1 MMLTDNHTVAS
12 YFARVHLD
20 NAVRL
25 GGNETDI
32 LAKAKLTRALL
43 KQPRTRVSAKQ
54 LAIIIRANWHISGD
68 ELMGLTQHKIK
79 FGVFS
84 LLAERLV
91 DLKTLGDV
99 LKHTVEF
106 YNLIS
111 DQLHFSLDVN
121 LQEVRFSVEP
131 TFKQEGAHANATQ
144 AGALP
149 PRSLLIE
156 YLLLVWH
163 RFPSWLVGQV
173 IPLNRVCIQY
183 PKPLHF
189 PEYRLMFSSP
199 CHYEN
204 KYNAVVFD
212 AKYLNLPIIQNPKE
226 LHDYLNDAPI
236 QWFKKQSF
244 FDTCS
249 AQVMRILEEIN
260 NVKETD
266 LEAIAN
272 RLHMTS
278 RTLRR
283 KLTQEGSGFQQLK
296 DNVRRDQAI
305 GFFEDTSLTM
315 SEIGR
320 RLGFTEPATFTRA
333 FKKWTGVSP
342 SDYRNYSLGLDV
354 PNLIKTPND
363 S

>member
-12 YFARVHLD
+12 YFARAHLD
-20 NAVRL
+20 NALRL
-25 GGNETDI
+25 GGNEADI

-54 LAIIIRANWHISGD
+54 LSTIIRANWLTSGD
-68 ELMGLTQHKIK
+68 ELMGLTQQKIK
-79 FGVFS
+79 LGVFS

-91 DLKTLGDV
+91 GLKTLGDV

-111 DQLHFSLDVN
+111 DQLHFSLEIDQ
-121 LQEVRFSVEP
+121 QEVRFSVQP
-131 TFKQEGAHANATQ
+131 VFKLEGSHTNATQ
-144 AGALP
+144 ASALP

-173 IPLNRVCIQY
+173 IPLKRVCLQY

-189 PEYRLMFSSP
+189 PEYRLMFACP

-204 KYNAVVFD
+204 PVNAVVFD
-212 AKYLNLPIIQNPKE
+212 AKYLNLPIIQNTNELNIYIKE
-226 LHDYLNDAPI
+226 APL

-249 AQVMRILEEIN
+249 AQVMRILEESS
-260 NVKETD
+260 NVKESD

-342 SDYRNYSLGLDV
+342 SDYRNYSLGLEV
-354 PNLIKTPND
+354 PNLNKNQ
-363 S
+363 

>member
-25 GGNETDI
+25 GGNENEI
-32 LAKAKLTRALL
+32 LTKAKLTRALL

-54 LAIIIRANWHISGD
+54 LATIIRANWQVSGD
-68 ELMGLTQHKIK
+68 ELMGLTQQKIK

-91 DLKTLGDV
+91 GLKTLGDV
-99 LKHTVEF
+99 LNHTVEF

-111 DQLHFSLDVN
+111 DQLHFALEQTE
-121 LQEVRFSVEP
+121 QEVRFSVQP
-131 TFKQEGAHANATQ
+131 VFKQDGDHTTATQ
-144 AGALP
+144 ATALP

-173 IPLNRVCIQY
+173 IPLNRVCLQY

-189 PEYRLMFSSP
+189 PEYRLMFACP

-204 KYNAVVFD
+204 NFNAVVFNAD
-212 AKYLNLPIIQNPKE
+212 YLNLPIIQNPKE
-226 LHDYLNDAPI
+226 LHEYLNEAPI

-249 AQVMRILEEIN
+249 AQVMRILEESN

-266 LEAIAN
+266 LEAIAS
-272 RLHMTS
+272 RMHMTS

-342 SDYRNYSLGLDV
+342 SDYRNYSLGLEV
-354 PNLIKTPND
+354 SSLNNE
-363 S
+363 